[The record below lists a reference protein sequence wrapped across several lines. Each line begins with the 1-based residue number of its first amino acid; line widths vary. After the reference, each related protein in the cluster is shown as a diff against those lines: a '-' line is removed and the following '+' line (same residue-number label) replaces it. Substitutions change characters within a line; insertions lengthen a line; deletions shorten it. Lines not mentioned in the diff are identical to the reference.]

1 MNKNSTHV
9 LAMSTTLL
17 PLSLA
22 LAAGEKI
29 LVADRDN
36 DVVWMLHDANANGSI
51 EDSEVS
57 LFWSGAA
64 ASGTPT
70 PGTWTAM
77 AIRSDGRI
85 GVGDSTQRFVMSMH
99 DFNHDG
105 DAQDAGESWVVATNT
120 TWNSFNTPSGI
131 AFDTR
136 GTMFVNNS
144 GTSAFPAD
152 GIFKLTDLN
161 ADGDCE
167 DTIAGVPERI
177 EYCIAPPIGP
187 GNTAYVPF
195 EMTYAGGAL
204 YHRDSGSGVQGVWK
218 TVDLDLDGDAND
230 PGEFSGFAINGNASG
245 FVFGA
250 GLVIEPDLARE
261 RALYTIQV
269 ASQVDQLIRVVD
281 VNDDGD
287 AMDAG
292 EITLVYSTAEANYS
306 PTDILCLPDGSVL
319 IGDST
324 GKKIYRLNDTNSD
337 GLFDAS
343 ERSTWFDNV
352 ALTVS
357 DFRRLVLVP
366 VFCPADLDSGNGAGI
381 PDGGVDIND
390 LLFFLTTFEAGTAA
404 ADLDNDGLD
413 PAQPDGGV
421 DINDLLFF
429 LTHFEAGC

>member
-1 MNKNSTHV
+1 MTRATHILIASV
-9 LAMSTTLL
+9 LSAPLTT
-17 PLSLA
+17 A
-22 LAAGEKI
+22 FAAGERL

-36 DVVWMLHDANANGSI
+36 DVVWMLHDANSNGSI

-57 LFWSGAA
+57 LFWSSAN
-64 ASGTPT
+64 ASGTPA

-77 AIRSDGRI
+77 AIRADGRI
-85 GVGDSTQRFVMSMH
+85 GVGDSTQRFVIAMH
-99 DFNHDG
+99 DLNHDG
-105 DAQDAGESWVVATNT
+105 DAQDLGESWIVATNT
-120 TWNSFNTPSGI
+120 TWNSFGSPSGI

-144 GTSAFPAD
+144 GNGAVPVD
-152 GIFKLTDLN
+152 GIFRLVDRN

-167 DTIAGVPERI
+167 DTVAGLPERE
-177 EYCIAPPIGP
+177 EYCVVPPLGP
-187 GNTAYVPF
+187 GNTAHVPF
-195 EMTYAGGAL
+195 EMTYLGGVL

-218 TVDLDLDGDAND
+218 TADLDDDGDAND
-230 PGEFSGFAINGNASG
+230 AGEFSGFAINGNASG
-245 FVFGA
+245 FTFTA

-269 ASQVDQLIRVVD
+269 VSGADQLIRVVD
-281 VNDDGD
+281 LNDDGD

-324 GKKIYRLNDTNSD
+324 GKKIYRLADANSD
-337 GLFDAS
+337 GLFDQT

-366 VFCPADLDSGNGAGI
+366 SFCPADLDNSEGAGI

-390 LLFFLTTFEAGTAA
+390 LLFFLTQFEAGTAA
-404 ADLDNDGLD
+404 ADLDNDGQD

>member
-1 MNKNSTHV
+1 MKTTATIFT
-9 LAMSTTLL
+9 LAV
-17 PLSLA
+17 LSLVSA
-22 LAAGEKI
+22 PRAHGAGEKL

-36 DVVWMLHDANANGSI
+36 DVVWMLHDTNSNGSI

-57 LFWSGAA
+57 LFWSNAN
-64 ASGTPT
+64 ASGTPA

-77 AIRSDGRI
+77 AIRADGRI
-85 GVGDSTQRFVMSMH
+85 GVGDSTQRFVIAMH

-105 DAQDAGESWVVATNT
+105 DAQDLGESWIVATNT
-120 TWNSFNTPSGI
+120 TWNSFGSPSGI
-131 AFDTR
+131 SFDTR

-144 GTSAFPAD
+144 GNGGVPVD

-167 DTIAGVPERI
+167 DNVAGVPERG
-177 EYCIAPPIGP
+177 EYCVVPPLGP
-187 GNTAYVPF
+187 GNTAHVPF
-195 EMTYAGGAL
+195 EMTYLGGIL

-218 TVDLDLDGDAND
+218 TADLDDDGDAND
-230 PGEFSGFAINGNASG
+230 AGEFSGFAINGNASG
-245 FVFGA
+245 FTFTA

-269 ASQVDQLIRVVD
+269 VSQADQLIRVID
-281 VNDDGD
+281 LNDDGD

-324 GKKIYRLNDTNSD
+324 GKKIYRLTDANND
-337 GLFDAS
+337 GLFDTS
-343 ERSTWFDNV
+343 ERSAWFDNV
-352 ALTVS
+352 ALSVS

-366 VFCPADLDSGNGAGI
+366 SFCPADLDNSEGAGI

-390 LLFFLTTFEAGTAA
+390 LLFFLTQFEAGTTA
-404 ADLDNDGLD
+404 ADLDNDGQD

>member
-1 MNKNSTHV
+1 MKLTSHM
-9 LAMSTTLL
+9 LAAATLL
-17 PLSLA
+17 TPLATA

-29 LVADRDN
+29 LVADRDL
-36 DVVWMLHDANANGSI
+36 DVVWMLHDANSNGTI

-57 LFWSGAA
+57 LFWSGAN
-64 ASGTPT
+64 ASGTPV

-77 AIRSDGRI
+77 AIRADGRI

-105 DAQDAGESWVVATNT
+105 DAQDVGESWVVATNT
-120 TWNSFNTPSGI
+120 TWNCFGSPSGI

-144 GTSAFPAD
+144 GNGGVPVD

-167 DTIAGVPERI
+167 DTVDGVPERG
-177 EYCIAPPIGP
+177 EYCVAPPIGP

-195 EMTYAGGAL
+195 EMTYAGGSL

-218 TVDLDLDGDAND
+218 TTDLNDDGDAND
-230 PGEFSGFAINGNASG
+230 PGEFVGFAINGNASS
-245 FVFGA
+245 FTFTA
-250 GLVIEPDLARE
+250 GLVVEPDLASE

-269 ASQVDQLIRVVD
+269 VSGADQLIRVVD

-324 GKKIYRLNDTNSD
+324 GKKIYRLSDANND
-337 GLFDAS
+337 GLFDQS
-343 ERSTWFDNV
+343 ERSTWFNNA

-366 VFCPADLDSGNGAGI
+366 AFCPADLDSGNGAGI

-390 LLFFLTTFEAGTAA
+390 LLFFLTKFEEGATA
-404 ADLDNDGLD
+404 ADLDNDGQD

-429 LTHFEAGC
+429 LTHFESGC